1 MAMVD
6 QEVDEHFLFPSTLFA
21 EREPHHVQT
30 ILGSC
35 VAVCLYDR
43 FLKYGGI
50 NHYMM
55 PWWNGRDLPSPKY
68 GDIAVERLLEKMI
81 ALGSQKYN
89 LVAKIFGGANQHA
102 FRQKFDIGERN
113 VSIARDMLAKHGIT
127 IVSENV
133 GGERG
138 RKIVFQ
144 TETGQ
149 VYMKY
154 LGQVES
160 AAYDE
165 AN

>member
-1 MAMVD
+1 MNMVAQD
-6 QEVDEHFLFPSTLFA
+6 VREHFLFPSTLFA
-21 EREPHHVQT
+21 ERTPHHVQT

-35 VAVCLYDR
+35 VAVCLYDQR
-43 FLKYGGI
+43 LKYGGI

-55 PWWNGRDLPSPKY
+55 PWWNGKELPSPKY
-68 GDIAVERLLEKMI
+68 GDIAVERLIEKMM
-81 ALGSQKYN
+81 AFGSLKQN
-89 LVAKIFGGANQHA
+89 LVAKVFGGANQHA

-113 VSIARDMLAKHGIT
+113 VSIARDLLAKHAIN
-127 IVSENV
+127 IISENV
-133 GGERG
+133 GGDRG
-138 RKIVFQ
+138 RKIVFE

-160 AAYDE
+160 GTYDE